1 MHLDRN
7 APTVVDHRNAVVL
20 VNGNLDSRA
29 KSRHSFIDGVVDN
42 LVNEVVQPVGPGR
55 PNVHRRTFPY
65 RVEALENLDGS
76 GVIRAQMNL
85 FLARMVLRWAG

>member
-1 MHLDRN
+1 MHLDRD

-20 VNGNLDSRA
+20 VNGDLDFRA
-29 KSRHSFIDGVVDN
+29 KSRHSFINGVVDD

-55 PNVHRRTFPY
+55 PDVHRRAFPY

-76 GVIRAQMNL
+76 GVIGAQINL
-85 FLARMVLRWAG
+85 FLAWMALR